1 MNASVSWGILGAGF
15 IIVMP
20 LINEGIEIKNAL
32 SGKNKIHFAEGEIYT
47 TTTSSQ
53 WGSVKTM
60 ENVKPSQSRAAG
72 PNGDVEC
79 KVELPSEIKEVSTE
93 QENYAVKSEPA
104 LEKIVS
110 EENTNQNNSSPEDTT
125 MFVPSSALGRV
136 VSDNILIT
144 ENRDDASSSADPRE
158 PIFA

>member
-1 MNASVSWGILGAGF
+1 MPGVSWGILGAGF

-20 LINEGIEIKNAL
+20 LINVGIEIKNAL
-32 SGKNKIHFAEGEIYT
+32 SGKNKIHFAEGEIYAT
-47 TTTSSQ
+47 ATSSQ

-60 ENVKPSQSRAAG
+60 GNVKASQSRATA

-79 KVELPSEIKEVSTE
+79 KVELPSEIKEVSAE
-93 QENYAVKSEPA
+93 QENNAANSEPVLNIA
-104 LEKIVS
+104 S
-110 EENTNQNNSSPEDTT
+110 AENTNQNNSSPEDPG
-125 MFVPSSALGRV
+125 MFVPSSALGAV

-144 ENRDDASSSADPRE
+144 ENRDDRSSSTDPRE